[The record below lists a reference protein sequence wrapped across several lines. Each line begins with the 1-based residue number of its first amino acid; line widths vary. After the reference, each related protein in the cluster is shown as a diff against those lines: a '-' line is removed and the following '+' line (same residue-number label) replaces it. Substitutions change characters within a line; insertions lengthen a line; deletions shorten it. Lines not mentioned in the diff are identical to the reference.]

1 MSAARLLL
9 VVGLAL
15 TACTRA
21 DATAPPL
28 PQTTIS
34 DPRYRGLVF
43 LVATIRRAGTDFTI
57 TNDSTQPW
65 FDVTIALGE
74 TGADEYLARVDEV
87 DAGQTVMVASTTFT
101 TSRGLAFD
109 ARRVMPHT
117 LIVSAEI
124 GEGGPTGAYAV
135 RL

>member
-1 MSAARLLL
+1 MSGACLLL
-9 VVGLAL
+9 VVALSL
-15 TACTRA
+15 TACTQA

-28 PQTTIS
+28 PQTAIA
-34 DPRYRGLVF
+34 DPRYQGLVF
-43 LVATIRRAGTDFTI
+43 LVASVRHAGTGFTI

-65 FDVTIALGE
+65 FDVTIALE
-74 TGADEYLARVDEV
+74 DTGADQYLARLNEV
-87 DAGQTVMVASTTFT
+87 DAGQTVTVPSTTFT

-124 GEGGPTGAYAV
+124 GEGGPTGIYAV